1 MEHPFYLPALDIV
14 HVRVQI
20 GGEELDCLGDL
31 ALSLEDGHLP
41 LDRRLFLR
49 VLIFK
54 GPAVQCAR
62 RKKLVRERL
71 ESLGTSIYEP
81 T

>member
-1 MEHPFYLPALDIV
+1 LN
-14 HVRVQI
+14 RVVC
-20 GGEELDCLGDL
+20 GVSG
-31 ALSLEDGHLP
+31 
-41 LDRRLFLR
+41 LDRGKECIQRCSLPWFGVCWFR
-49 VLIFK
+49 VSFCFNEDSGGMGRS